1 MPLPEPL
8 ATAFATLAL
17 APAMVE
23 HPPLRTV
30 PDAHE
35 FWDPLPGLGVKNLF
49 IKDAGKQYW
58 LVVIPA
64 DRSVDTKIL
73 ATTIGSKRISF
84 GSADDLVRILGVEP
98 GSVTPLAMINDTEKQ
113 VRLVLDAAMLD
124 AASVLVHPL
133 VNTATLI
140 MPPADLLRFLTHCAV
155 TPEIIDLSPAF
166 RDIGAA

>member
-1 MPLPEPL
+1 MHLHHIL

-17 APAMVE
+17 DPEMVE

-30 PDAHE
+30 PDAHA
-35 FWDPLPGLGVKNLF
+35 FWDALPGLGVKNLF

-58 LVVIPA
+58 LVVLPA
-64 DRSVDTKIL
+64 ERSVDTKIL
-73 ATTIGSKRISF
+73 ATTIGAKRTSF

-98 GSVTPLAMINDTEKQ
+98 GSVTPLAMINDREKQ

-124 AASVLVHPL
+124 AEAVLVHPL

-140 MPPADLLRFLTHCAV
+140 MPPSDLLRFLAQCAV
-155 TPEIIDLSPAF
+155 TPAIVDLSPAY
-166 RDIGAA
+166 RAEIA